1 MANFEI
7 EKNLIK
13 KTIGADV
20 YDLLKDTKCILAGGA
35 ITSIFSGAEVMD
47 WDLYITDKEGL
58 SRLVTQVFG
67 VSEEDHIAP
76 FDLIAKFATNRSM
89 LCIDKYSKNK
99 LQFIHYK
106 IFKDAE
112 DIFNSF
118 DFEHVMGAF
127 DFATE
132 EFVFHDNFFK
142 SLAQRNIVFNP
153 STDFPIVSMLRTSK
167 YRERGFKISK
177 AQMLRVA
184 FTITGRDYDSWE
196 KVKSEC
202 AGMYGIAPDDLF
214 DETKPFSLEEVV
226 RQLETVVLND
236 KYVNTETPTFEKCV
250 ELMAGNLSE
259 NFNNWYGQFEKPEDQ
274 KAAAG
279 SFFWAKTIQ
288 YQAEHKKY
296 DFEEKYTAVQLE
308 DVVKEWTKPVE
319 AAASPVKAAPP
330 VVDWLDDCKF

>member
-1 MANFEI
+1 MSFEI

-13 KTIGADV
+13 KAIGEDV
-20 YDLLKDTKCILAGGA
+20 YALLKDTKCVLAGGA
-35 ITSIFSGAEVMD
+35 ITSIFSGAEVND
-47 WDLYITDKEGL
+47 YDIYFTDKEGL
-58 SRLVTQVFG
+58 SRLITQVFG
-67 VSEEDHIAP
+67 VSVEDHISS
-76 FDLIAKFATNRSM
+76 FELIAKFATDRSM

-106 IFKDAE
+106 IFKDAH

-132 EFVFHDNFFK
+132 EFVFHENFFK

-153 STDFPIVSMLRTSK
+153 NTDFPIVSLMRTNK
-167 YRERGFKISK
+167 YKERGFKISK

-184 FTITGRDYDSWE
+184 FTIASQNYDSWE

-202 AGMYGIAPDDLF
+202 AGMYGIAPNDLF

-226 RQLETVVLND
+226 RQLETIVLND
-236 KYVNTETPTFEKCV
+236 KYVNTEAPSFEKCV
-250 ELMAGNLSE
+250 ELSMSNLSE
-259 NFNNWYGQFEKPEDQ
+259 NFKNWYGQFEKASEKKSEWDMFMTT
-274 KAAAG
+274 
-279 SFFWAKTIQ
+279 SVQ
-288 YQAEHKKY
+288 YQAEQKKY

-308 DVVKEWTKPVE
+308 DVVKEWVKPTE
-319 AAASPVKAAPP
+319 APLLQKPTAE
-330 VVDWLDDCKF
+330 DFDDLF

>member
-1 MANFEI
+1 MSFEI
-7 EKNLIK
+7 ENSLIK

-20 YDLLKDTKCILAGGA
+20 YDMLKDTKCILAGGA
-35 ITSIFSGAEVMD
+35 ITSIFSGAEVND
-47 WDLYITDKEGL
+47 YDIYFTDKEGL
-58 SRLVTQVFG
+58 SRLIAQVFG
-67 VSEEDHIAP
+67 VSEEDHIQS
-76 FDLIAKFATNRSM
+76 FDLIVKFATNRSM

-106 IFKDAE
+106 VFKDAH

-132 EFVFHDNFFK
+132 EFVFHENFFK

-153 STDFPIVSMLRTSK
+153 NTDFPIVSLMRTNK
-167 YRERGFKISK
+167 YKERGYKISK

-184 FTITGRDYDSWE
+184 FTIASRNYDSWE

-226 RQLETVVLND
+226 RQLEMVVLND
-236 KYVNTETPTFEKCV
+236 KHVNTVTPSFEKCV
-250 ELMAGNLSE
+250 ELSMSNLSD
-259 NFNNWYGQFEKPEDQ
+259 NFLKWYDWCKKESEKQEKLSYWYTPSIHSLAQNE
-274 KAAAG
+274 
-279 SFFWAKTIQ
+279 
-288 YQAEHKKY
+288 KY
-296 DFEEKYTAVQLE
+296 DYEKTY
-308 DVVKEWTKPVE
+308 
-319 AAASPVKAAPP
+319 
-330 VVDWLDDCKF
+330 

>member
-1 MANFEI
+1 MSFEV

-13 KTIGADV
+13 KTIGEDV
-20 YDLLKDTKCILAGGA
+20 YSLLKDMKCILAGGA

-47 WDLYITDKEGL
+47 YDLYFTDKEGL
-58 SRLVTQVFG
+58 SRLIAQVFG
-67 VSEEDHIAP
+67 VSEEDHISP

-106 IFKDAE
+106 IFKDAY

-153 STDFPIVSMLRTSK
+153 NTDFPIVSLMRVQK
-167 YRERGFKISK
+167 YKERSYKISK

-184 FTITGRDYDSWE
+184 FTIASRNYDSWE

-226 RQLETVVLND
+226 RQLETIVLND
-236 KYVNTETPTFEKCV
+236 KYINTETPTFEKCV
-250 ELMAGNLSE
+250 ELSMGNLSE
-259 NFNNWYGQFEKPEDQ
+259 NFKNWYSQFEKPYE
-274 KAAAG
+274 KKY
-279 SFFWAKTIQ
+279 SWSYTLFWSESIQ
-288 YQAEHKKY
+288 WQAEQKKY
-296 DFEEKYTAVQLE
+296 GFEEKYTAAQLE
-308 DVVKEWTKPVE
+308 DVVNQRTNPVAE
-319 AAASPVKAAPP
+319 VE
-330 VVDWLDDCKF
+330 KFDPEIPC

>member
-1 MANFEI
+1 MFEV
-7 EKNLIK
+7 EKAKIK
-13 KTIGADV
+13 QMIGSDL
-20 YDLLKDTKCILAGGA
+20 YDLFKDTKCILAGGA
-35 ITSIFSGAEVMD
+35 ITSIFSGAEVND
-47 WDLYITDKEGL
+47 WDLYVTDKEGL

-76 FDLIAKFATNRSM
+76 FDLIVKFATNRSM

-106 IFKDAE
+106 IFKDAQ

-153 STDFPIVSMLRTSK
+153 NTDFPIVSMLRTSK

-184 FTITGRDYDSWE
+184 FTIASRDYDSWE

-202 AGMYGIAPDDLF
+202 AGMYGIAPEDLF

-236 KYVNTETPTFEKCV
+236 KYVNTETPTFEKCA
-250 ELMAGNLSE
+250 ELMTGNLSE
-259 NFNNWYGQFEKPEDQ
+259 NFNNWYGQLEKPAEKDTEWGKFMTPSISLQ
-274 KAAAG
+274 AA
-279 SFFWAKTIQ
+279 
-288 YQAEHKKY
+288 YKKY
-296 DFEEKYTAVQLE
+296 DFEEEYTAVQLE
-308 DVVKEWTKPVE
+308 NVVKGWVSNE
-319 AAASPVKAAPP
+319 ASSI
-330 VVDWLDDCKF
+330 

>member
-13 KTIGADV
+13 KTIGEDV
-20 YDLLKDTKCILAGGA
+20 YDMLKDMKVVLAGGA
-35 ITSIFSGAEVMD
+35 ITSIFSGAEVND
-47 WDLYITDKEGL
+47 YDLYFTDKEDL
-58 SRLVTQVFG
+58 SRLVAEVFG
-67 VSEEDHIAP
+67 VSEEGYISP
-76 FDLIAKFATNRSM
+76 FDLIVKFATNRSM

-106 IFKDAE
+106 IFKDAH

-153 STDFPIVSMLRTSK
+153 NTDFPIVSLTRVQK
-167 YRERGFKISK
+167 YKERSYKISE

-184 FTITGRDYDSWE
+184 FTIAGRNYDSWE

-202 AGMYGIAPDDLF
+202 AGMYGVAPDDLF
-214 DETKPFSLEEVV
+214 DESKPFSLEEVV
-226 RQLETVVLND
+226 RQLETVILND
-236 KYVNTETPTFEKCV
+236 KYINTKTPTFEECV
-250 ELMAGNLSE
+250 ELMTGTLSE
-259 NFNNWYGQFEKPEDQ
+259 NFKSWYGQFEKPYEKDCQ
-274 KAAAG
+274 WGKFMTT
-279 SFFWAKTIQ
+279 SIQ
-288 YQAEHKKY
+288 IQAERKKY
-296 DFEEKYTAVQLE
+296 DFEENYTAVQLE
-308 DVVKEWTKPVE
+308 DVVKEWTKPIEV
-319 AAASPVKAAPP
+319 AQPFM
-330 VVDWLDDCKF
+330 DFFDTCKF

>member
-1 MANFEI
+1 MSFEV

-13 KTIGADV
+13 KTIGEDV
-20 YDLLKDTKCILAGGA
+20 YSLLKDIKCILAGGA

-47 WDLYITDKEGL
+47 YDLYFTDKEGL
-58 SRLVTQVFG
+58 SRLITQVFG
-67 VSEEDHIAP
+67 VSEEDHISP

-89 LCIDKYSKNK
+89 LCVDKYNKNK

-106 IFKDAE
+106 IFKDAH

-132 EFVFHDNFFK
+132 EFVFHDNFLK
-142 SLAQRNIVFNP
+142 SLAKRNIVFNP
-153 STDFPIVSMLRTSK
+153 NTDFPIVSLMRVQK
-167 YRERGFKISK
+167 YKERSYKISK
-177 AQMLRVA
+177 AQMLRIA
-184 FTITGRDYDSWE
+184 FTIASRNYDSWE

-214 DETKPFSLEEVV
+214 DEKKPFSLEEVV

-250 ELMAGNLSE
+250 ELSMNNLSE
-259 NFNNWYGQFEKPEDQ
+259 NFKNWYGKFEKPYE
-274 KAAAG
+274 KKSSWSSAL
-279 SFFWAKTIQ
+279 FWSESIQ
-288 YQAEHKKY
+288 WQAEQKKY
-296 DFEEKYTAVQLE
+296 DFEEKYTTVQLS
-308 DVVKEWTKPVE
+308 KEWK
-319 AAASPVKAAPP
+319 
-330 VVDWLDDCKF
+330 

>member
-35 ITSIFSGAEVMD
+35 ITSIFSGAEIND
-47 WDLYITDKEGL
+47 FDIYLTDKEGL
-58 SRLVTQVFG
+58 SRLITQVFG
-67 VSEEDHIAP
+67 VSEEDHISQ

-106 IFKDAE
+106 IFKDSQ

-153 STDFPIVSMLRTSK
+153 NTDFPVVSLIRVQK
-167 YRERGFKISK
+167 YKDRSFKISK

-184 FTITGRDYDSWE
+184 FTIASREYDSWE

-236 KYVNTETPTFEKCV
+236 KYINTETPTFEKCA
-250 ELMAGNLSE
+250 ELMVGNLSE
-259 NFNNWYGQFEKPEDQ
+259 NFNN
-274 KAAAG
+274 
-279 SFFWAKTIQ
+279 
-288 YQAEHKKY
+288 
-296 DFEEKYTAVQLE
+296 
-308 DVVKEWTKPVE
+308 
-319 AAASPVKAAPP
+319 
-330 VVDWLDDCKF
+330 

>member
-13 KTIGADV
+13 KTIGEEV
-20 YDLLKDTKCILAGGA
+20 YGMLKDMKVVLAGGA
-35 ITSIFSGAEVMD
+35 VTSIFSGAEIND
-47 WDLYITDKEGL
+47 FDLYMTDEEGL
-58 SRLVTQVFG
+58 SRLVAEVFG
-67 VSEEDHIAP
+67 VSEEDHISS

-106 IFKDAE
+106 IFKDAH

-153 STDFPIVSMLRTSK
+153 NTDFPIVSLTRVQK
-167 YRERGFKISK
+167 YKDRQYKISK

-184 FTITGRDYDSWE
+184 FTIAGRNYDSWE

-250 ELMAGNLSE
+250 ELMTGTLSE
-259 NFNNWYGQFEKPEDQ
+259 NFNNWYGQFEKPYQ
-274 KAAAG
+274 KK
-279 SFFWAKTIQ
+279 SSWSDTLFWSDSIQ
-288 YQAEHKKY
+288 RQAEQKKY

-319 AAASPVKAAPP
+319 TVTAPVKAAPP
-330 VVDWLDDCKF
+330 VVDFDDIF

>member
-1 MANFEI
+1 MSFEI

-13 KTIGADV
+13 KTIGEDV
-20 YDLLKDTKCILAGGA
+20 YSLLKDMKCILAGGA

-47 WDLYITDKEGL
+47 YDLYFTDKEGL
-58 SRLVTQVFG
+58 SRLITQVFG
-67 VSEEDHIAP
+67 VSEEDYISP

-89 LCIDKYSKNK
+89 LCVDKYSKNK

-106 IFKDAE
+106 IFKDAH

-132 EFVFHDNFFK
+132 EFVFHENFFK

-153 STDFPIVSMLRTSK
+153 NTDFPIVSLMRVQK
-167 YRERGFKISK
+167 YKERSYKISK

-184 FTITGRDYDSWE
+184 FTIADRNYDSWE

-226 RQLETVVLND
+226 RQLETVVMND

-250 ELMAGNLSE
+250 ELSMNNLSE
-259 NFNNWYGQFEKPEDQ
+259 NFKNWYGKFEKPYE
-274 KAAAG
+274 KKSSWSSAL
-279 SFFWAKTIQ
+279 FWSESIQ
-288 YQAEHKKY
+288 WQAEQKKY
-296 DFEEKYTAVQLE
+296 DFEEKYTTVQLS
-308 DVVKEWTKPVE
+308 KEGN
-319 AAASPVKAAPP
+319 
-330 VVDWLDDCKF
+330 

>member
-20 YDLLKDTKCILAGGA
+20 YDMLKDMKVVLAGGA

-47 WDLYITDKEGL
+47 YDLYFTDKEGL
-58 SRLVTQVFG
+58 SRLVAEVFG
-67 VSEEDHIAP
+67 VSEEDHINQ

-106 IFKDAE
+106 VFKDAH

-153 STDFPIVSMLRTSK
+153 NTDFPVVSMMRTNK
-167 YRERGFKISK
+167 YKERGYKISK

-184 FTITGRDYDSWE
+184 FTIAGRDYDSWE

-236 KYVNTETPTFEKCV
+236 KYVNIETPTFEKCV
-250 ELMAGNLSE
+250 ELMTGTLSE
-259 NFNNWYGQFEKPEDQ
+259 NFNNWYGQFETPREEEVSWSSSK
-274 KAAAG
+274 
-279 SFFWAKTIQ
+279 FWTASIH
-288 YQAEHKKY
+288 YQAELKKY
-296 DFEEKYTAVQLE
+296 NFEEKYTAVQLE

-319 AAASPVKAAPP
+319 TTTLPAKAAPS
-330 VVDWLDDCKF
+330 VDYFDCKF

>member
-7 EKNLIK
+7 EKRLIK
-13 KTIGADV
+13 KTIGANV
-20 YDLLKDTKCILAGGA
+20 YDMLKDMRVVLAGGA
-35 ITSIFSGAEVMD
+35 ITSIFSGAEIND
-47 WDLYITDKEGL
+47 FDLYFTDKEGL
-58 SRLVTQVFG
+58 SRLVAEVFG
-67 VSEEDHIAP
+67 VSEGYYISP
-76 FDLIAKFATNRSM
+76 FDLNVKFATNRSM
-89 LCIDKYSKNK
+89 LCIDKYSKSK

-106 IFKDAE
+106 VFKDAH

-153 STDFPIVSMLRTSK
+153 NTGFPIMSMMRTNK
-167 YRERGFKISK
+167 YRERNYKISE

-184 FTITGRDYDSWE
+184 FTIASRNYDSWE

-226 RQLETVVLND
+226 RQLETVILND
-236 KYVNTETPTFEKCV
+236 KYINTKTPTFEECV
-250 ELMAGNLSE
+250 ELMADTLSE
-259 NFNNWYGQFEKPEDQ
+259 NFNNWYGQFEKPYEKDSQ
-274 KAAAG
+274 WGKLMTT
-279 SFFWAKTIQ
+279 SIQ
-288 YQAEHKKY
+288 IQADCKKY
-296 DFEEKYTAVQLE
+296 DFEENYTAVQLE
-308 DVVKEWTKPVE
+308 NVLTS
-319 AAASPVKAAPP
+319 SPT
-330 VVDWLDDCKF
+330 

>member
-1 MANFEI
+1 MSFEI

-13 KTIGADV
+13 KSIGEDV
-20 YDLLKDTKCILAGGA
+20 YGLLKDTKCILAGGA
-35 ITSIFSGAEVMD
+35 ITSLFSGAEVND
-47 WDLYITDKEGL
+47 YDIYCTDKEGL
-58 SRLVTQVFG
+58 SRLITQVFG
-67 VSEEDHIAP
+67 VSVEDHISS
-76 FDLIAKFATNRSM
+76 FELIAKFATDRSM

-106 IFKDAE
+106 VFKDAH

-132 EFVFHDNFFK
+132 EFVFHENFFK

-153 STDFPIVSMLRTSK
+153 NTDFPIVSMLRTNK
-167 YRERGFKISK
+167 YRERGYKISK

-184 FTITGRDYDSWE
+184 FTIASRNYDSWE

-236 KYVNTETPTFEKCV
+236 KYVNTEAPSFEECV
-250 ELMAGNLSE
+250 ELSMDNLSE
-259 NFNNWYGQFEKPEDQ
+259 NFKNWYSQFEKTSEKKSEWDMFMTT
-274 KAAAG
+274 
-279 SFFWAKTIQ
+279 SVQ
-288 YQAEHKKY
+288 YQAEQKKY

-308 DVVKEWTKPVE
+308 DVVKVWTKPV
-319 AAASPVKAAPP
+319 S
-330 VVDWLDDCKF
+330 VVEKFDPEIPY

>member
-1 MANFEI
+1 MSFEI

-13 KTIGADV
+13 KTIGEDV
-20 YDLLKDTKCILAGGA
+20 YSLLKDMKCILAGGA

-47 WDLYITDKEGL
+47 YDLYFTDKEGL
-58 SRLVTQVFG
+58 SRLIAQVFG
-67 VSEEDHIAP
+67 VSEEGHISP

-106 IFKDAE
+106 IFKDAH

-132 EFVFHDNFFK
+132 EFVFHENFFK

-153 STDFPIVSMLRTSK
+153 NTDFPIVSLMRVQK
-167 YRERGFKISK
+167 YKERSYKISK

-184 FTITGRDYDSWE
+184 FTIADRNYDSWE

-226 RQLETVVLND
+226 RQLETVVMND

-250 ELMAGNLSE
+250 ELSMNNLSE
-259 NFNNWYGQFEKPEDQ
+259 NFKNWYGKFEKPYE
-274 KAAAG
+274 KKSSWSSAL
-279 SFFWAKTIQ
+279 FWSESIQ
-288 YQAEHKKY
+288 WQAEQKKY
-296 DFEEKYTAVQLE
+296 DFEEKYTAVQSE
-308 DVVKEWTKPVE
+308 EVMKEWTKPAEVTQ
-319 AAASPVKAAPP
+319 P
-330 VVDWLDDCKF
+330 VVDFDDDCKF

>member
-20 YDLLKDTKCILAGGA
+20 YELLKEMKVVLAGGA

-47 WDLYITDKEGL
+47 WDLYVTDKEGL
-58 SRLVTQVFG
+58 SRLLSLVYG
-67 VSEEDHIAP
+67 VSEEDLIAP
-76 FDLIAKFATNRSM
+76 YDLLVKFATNRSM
-89 LCIDKYSKNK
+89 LCTDKYNKNK

-127 DFATE
+127 NFATE

-153 STDFPIVSMLRTSK
+153 NTDFPVVSLMRVQK
-167 YRERGFKISK
+167 YKDRQYKISK

-184 FTITGRDYDSWE
+184 FTIAGRDYDSWE

-202 AGMYGIAPDDLF
+202 AGMYGIALDDLF

-250 ELMAGNLSE
+250 ELMTGTLSE
-259 NFNNWYGQFEKPEDQ
+259 NFNNWYSGFETPREEDSGWG
-274 KAAAG
+274 KFMTR
-279 SFFWAKTIQ
+279 SVSL
-288 YQAEHKKY
+288 QASYKKY
-296 DFEEKYTAVQLE
+296 DFEEKYTATQLE

-319 AAASPVKAAPP
+319 TVAAPVKAAPP

>member
-1 MANFEI
+1 MSFEI

-13 KTIGADV
+13 KTIGEDV
-20 YDLLKDTKCILAGGA
+20 YSLLKDMKCILAGGA

-47 WDLYITDKEGL
+47 YDLYFTDKEGL
-58 SRLVTQVFG
+58 SRLIAQVFG
-67 VSEEDHIAP
+67 VSEEDHISP

-89 LCIDKYSKNK
+89 LCVDKYNKNK

-106 IFKDAE
+106 IFKDAH

-153 STDFPIVSMLRTSK
+153 NTDFPIVSLMRVQK
-167 YRERGFKISK
+167 YKERSYKISK

-184 FTITGRDYDSWE
+184 FTIASRNYDSWE

-202 AGMYGIAPDDLF
+202 AGMYGIAPDNLF

-226 RQLETVVLND
+226 RQLETIVLND
-236 KYVNTETPTFEKCV
+236 KYVNTEAPSFEKCV
-250 ELMAGNLSE
+250 ELSMDNLSE
-259 NFNNWYGQFEKPEDQ
+259 NFKNWYNQFEKPREEKVSWGDYT
-274 KAAAG
+274 
-279 SFFWAKTIQ
+279 FWTNTIAT
-288 YQAEHKKY
+288 QASDKKY
-296 DFEEKYTAVQLE
+296 DFEDKYTAVQLE
-308 DVVKEWTKPVE
+308 DVENEHTKPV
-319 AAASPVKAAPP
+319 ADVK
-330 VVDWLDDCKF
+330 KFDPDIPC

>member
-13 KTIGADV
+13 NAIGEEV
-20 YDLLKDTKCILAGGA
+20 YDMLKDMKVVLAGGA

-47 WDLYITDKEGL
+47 YDLYFTDKEGL
-58 SRLVTQVFG
+58 SRLVAEVFG
-67 VSEEDHIAP
+67 VSEEYHISN

-89 LCIDKYSKNK
+89 LCIDKYNENK

-106 IFKDAE
+106 VFKDAH
-112 DIFNSF
+112 DIFDSF

-153 STDFPIVSMLRTSK
+153 NTDFPIMSLTRVQK
-167 YRERGFKISK
+167 YKERSYKISK

-184 FTITGRDYDSWE
+184 FTIAGRNYDSWE

-202 AGMYGIAPDDLF
+202 AGMYGVAPDDLF

-226 RQLETVVLND
+226 CQLEMVALND
-236 KYVNTETPTFEKCV
+236 KYINTETPTFEKCV
-250 ELMAGNLSE
+250 ELMSDTLSE
-259 NFNNWYGQFEKPEDQ
+259 NFKNWYGQFEKTSE
-274 KAAAG
+274 KKSEWG
-279 SFFWAKTIQ
+279 MFMSTSIQ
-288 YQAEHKKY
+288 YQAEKKKY
-296 DFEEKYTAVQLE
+296 DFEENYTAVQLE
-308 DVVKEWTKPVE
+308 DVVKEWTKPTQ
-319 AAASPVKAAPP
+319 ASVKPTTKAF
-330 VVDWLDDCKF
+330 DDIF

>member
-1 MANFEI
+1 MSFEI

-13 KTIGADV
+13 KTIGEDV
-20 YDLLKDTKCILAGGA
+20 YGLLKDTKCILAGGA
-35 ITSIFSGAEVMD
+35 ITSIFSGAEVND
-47 WDLYITDKEGL
+47 YDIYFTDKEGL

-67 VSEEDHIAP
+67 VSEEDHIQE
-76 FDLIAKFATNRSM
+76 FDLIVKFATNRSM

-106 IFKDAE
+106 IFEHAQ
-112 DIFNSF
+112 DIFKSF

-132 EFVFHDNFFK
+132 EFVFHENFFK

-153 STDFPIVSMLRTSK
+153 NTDFPVVSLMRTNK
-167 YRERGFKISK
+167 YKERGYNISK

-184 FTITGRDYDSWE
+184 FTIASRNYDNWE

-202 AGMYGIAPDDLF
+202 AGMYGIAPEDLF

-236 KYVNTETPTFEKCV
+236 SYINTETPTFEKCV

-259 NFNNWYGQFEKPEDQ
+259 NFNNWYGQFEKPVEEDTEWG
-274 KAAAG
+274 KFMTP
-279 SFFWAKTIQ
+279 SIQ
-288 YQAEHKKY
+288 YQAERKKY
-296 DFEEKYTAVQLE
+296 DFEEKYAAVQLE
-308 DVVKEWTKPVE
+308 DVVKELAKPVVE
-319 AAASPVKAAPP
+319 VKPVGINPN
-330 VVDWLDDCKF
+330 

>member
-1 MANFEI
+1 MSFEI

-13 KTIGADV
+13 KAIGEDV
-20 YDLLKDTKCILAGGA
+20 YGLLKDTKCILAGGA
-35 ITSIFSGAEVMD
+35 ITSIFSGTEIND
-47 WDLYITDKEGL
+47 LDLYFTDKEGL
-58 SRLVTQVFG
+58 SRLITQVFG
-67 VSEEDHIAP
+67 VSVEDHISS
-76 FDLIAKFATNRSM
+76 FELIAKFATDRSM

-106 IFKDAE
+106 VFKDAH

-132 EFVFHDNFFK
+132 EFVFHENFFK

-153 STDFPIVSMLRTSK
+153 NTDFPIVSLTRVQK
-167 YRERGFKISK
+167 YKDRSYKISK

-184 FTITGRDYDSWE
+184 FTIASRNYDSWE

-202 AGMYGIAPDDLF
+202 AGMYGIAPEDLF

-236 KYVNTETPTFEKCV
+236 KYVNTEAPSFEKCV
-250 ELMAGNLSE
+250 ELSMSNLSE
-259 NFNNWYGQFEKPEDQ
+259 NFKNWYGQFDKPVEKDS
-274 KAAAG
+274 KWG
-279 SFFWAKTIQ
+279 KFMTRSISL
-288 YQAEHKKY
+288 QAVCKKY

-308 DVVKEWTKPVE
+308 DVVKERTKPV
-319 AAASPVKAAPP
+319 S
-330 VVDWLDDCKF
+330 VVE

>member
-1 MANFEI
+1 MSFEV

-13 KTIGADV
+13 KTIGEDV
-20 YDLLKDTKCILAGGA
+20 YSLLKDIKCVLAGGA

-47 WDLYITDKEGL
+47 YDLYFTDKEGL
-58 SRLVTQVFG
+58 SRLITQVFG
-67 VSEEDHIAP
+67 VSEEDHISP

-89 LCIDKYSKNK
+89 LCVDKYNKNK

-106 IFKDAE
+106 IFKDAH

-153 STDFPIVSMLRTSK
+153 NTDFPIVSLMRVQK
-167 YRERGFKISK
+167 YKERSYKISK

-184 FTITGRDYDSWE
+184 FTIASRNYDSWE

-250 ELMAGNLSE
+250 ELSMNNLSE
-259 NFNNWYGQFEKPEDQ
+259 NFKNWYGQFEKPYE
-274 KAAAG
+274 KKSSWSSAR
-279 SFFWAKTIQ
+279 FWPESIQ
-288 YQAEHKKY
+288 WQAEQKKY

-308 DVVKEWTKPVE
+308 DIVNEHTKPVAE
-319 AAASPVKAAPP
+319 VE
-330 VVDWLDDCKF
+330 KFDPEIPC

>member
-1 MANFEI
+1 MFEV
-7 EKNLIK
+7 EKAKIK
-13 KTIGADV
+13 QMIGSDL
-20 YDLLKDTKCILAGGA
+20 YDLFKDTKCILAGGA
-35 ITSIFSGAEVMD
+35 ITSIFSGAEVND
-47 WDLYITDKEGL
+47 WDLYVTDKEGL

-76 FDLIAKFATNRSM
+76 FDLIVKFATNRSM
-89 LCIDKYSKNK
+89 LGIDKYSKNK

-106 IFKDAE
+106 IFKDAQ

-153 STDFPIVSMLRTSK
+153 NTDFPIVSMLRTNK

-184 FTITGRDYDSWE
+184 FTIASRDYDSWE
-196 KVKSEC
+196 RVKSEC
-202 AGMYGIAPDDLF
+202 AGMYGIAPEDLF

-226 RQLETVVLND
+226 RQLETIVLND
-236 KYVNTETPTFEKCV
+236 KYVNTETPTFEKCA
-250 ELMAGNLSE
+250 ELMVGNLSE
-259 NFNNWYGQFEKPEDQ
+259 NFNNWYGQFEKPAEKDTEWGKFMTPSISLQ
-274 KAAAG
+274 AA
-279 SFFWAKTIQ
+279 
-288 YQAEHKKY
+288 YKKY
-296 DFEEKYTAVQLE
+296 DFEEEYTAVQLE
-308 DVVKEWTKPVE
+308 DVVKGWVGNET
-319 AAASPVKAAPP
+319 SSI
-330 VVDWLDDCKF
+330 

>member
-13 KTIGADV
+13 KTIGEDV
-20 YDLLKDTKCILAGGA
+20 YGLLKDTKCILAGGA
-35 ITSIFSGAEVMD
+35 ITSIFSGAEVND
-47 WDLYITDKEGL
+47 WDLYHTDKEGL

-67 VSEEDHIAP
+67 VSEEDHISP

-89 LCIDKYSKNK
+89 LCIDKYSKSK

-106 IFKDAE
+106 IFKGAQ

-153 STDFPIVSMLRTSK
+153 NTDFPIVSMLRTNK

-184 FTITGRDYDSWE
+184 FTIASRNYDSWE

-202 AGMYGIAPDDLF
+202 AGMYGIALDDLF
-214 DETKPFSLEEVV
+214 DDTKPFSLEEVV

-236 KYVNTETPTFEKCV
+236 KYINTETPTFEKCV
-250 ELMAGNLSE
+250 ELMTGNLSE
-259 NFNNWYGQFEKPEDQ
+259 NFNNWYGQFEKPYEKDD
-274 KAAAG
+274 KWG
-279 SFFWAKTIQ
+279 KFMTPSVQ
-288 YQAEHKKY
+288 YQAGQKKY
-296 DFEEKYTAVQLE
+296 DFEEKCTATQLE
-308 DVVKEWTKPVE
+308 DVVKEWTN
-319 AAASPVKAAPP
+319 
-330 VVDWLDDCKF
+330 L

>member
-13 KTIGADV
+13 KTIGEDV
-20 YDLLKDTKCILAGGA
+20 YDMLKDMKVVLAGGA
-35 ITSIFSGAEVMD
+35 ITSIFSGAEVAD
-47 WDLYITDKEGL
+47 YDLYFTDKEGL
-58 SRLVTQVFG
+58 SRLVAEVFG
-67 VSEEDHIAP
+67 VSEEDHISY
-76 FDLIAKFATNRSM
+76 FDLIVKFATNRSM

-106 IFKDAE
+106 VFKDAH

-153 STDFPIVSMLRTSK
+153 NTDFPIVSMLRTNK
-167 YRERGFKISK
+167 YQERGFKISK

-184 FTITGRDYDSWE
+184 FTIAGRNYDSWE

-202 AGMYGIAPDDLF
+202 AGMYGVAPDDLF

-226 RQLETVVLND
+226 RQLETVILND
-236 KYVNTETPTFEKCV
+236 KYINTKTPTFEKCV
-250 ELMAGNLSE
+250 ELMTGTLSE
-259 NFNNWYGQFEKPEDQ
+259 NFKNWYGQFEIPRAEDSAWG
-274 KAAAG
+274 KFMTR
-279 SFFWAKTIQ
+279 SISL
-288 YQAEHKKY
+288 QASLKKY
-296 DFEEKYTAVQLE
+296 DFEEKYTAVQPE
-308 DVVKEWTKPVE
+308 VVVKEWTKPVE
-319 AAASPVKAAPP
+319 VAQPF
-330 VVDWLDDCKF
+330 VDFDDDCKF

>member
-1 MANFEI
+1 MSFEI

-13 KTIGADV
+13 KTIGEDV
-20 YDLLKDTKCILAGGA
+20 YALLKDTKCVLAGGA
-35 ITSIFSGAEVMD
+35 ITSIFSGTEVND
-47 WDLYITDKEGL
+47 YDLYFTDKEGL
-58 SRLVTQVFG
+58 SRLVAQVFG
-67 VSEEDHIAP
+67 VSEEDYIAP

-106 IFKDAE
+106 IFKDAQ

-142 SLAQRNIVFNP
+142 SLAQRNIVFN
-153 STDFPIVSMLRTSK
+153 SNTDFPVVSLLRTNK
-167 YRERGFKISK
+167 YKERGYNISK

-184 FTITGRDYDSWE
+184 FTIAGRNYDNWE

-202 AGMYGIAPDDLF
+202 TGMYGIAPDDLF

-236 KYVNTETPTFEKCV
+236 SYINTETPTFERCV

-259 NFNNWYGQFEKPEDQ
+259 NFNNWYGKFEKPVEEDT
-274 KAAAG
+274 KWG
-279 SFFWAKTIQ
+279 KFMTPSIQ
-288 YQAEHKKY
+288 YQAEQKRY
-296 DFEEKYTAVQLE
+296 DFEEKYAAVQLE
-308 DVVKEWTKPVE
+308 DVVKEWTKPVGVN
-319 AAASPVKAAPP
+319 PNCP
-330 VVDWLDDCKF
+330 F

>member
-13 KTIGADV
+13 KAIGADV

-58 SRLVTQVFG
+58 SRLVAQVFG
-67 VSEEDHIAP
+67 VSEEDHISH

-106 IFKDAE
+106 IFKDAQ

-153 STDFPIVSMLRTSK
+153 NTDFPVVSLMRVQK
-167 YRERGFKISK
+167 YKERSFKISK

-184 FTITGRDYDSWE
+184 FTIASRDYDSWE

-236 KYVNTETPTFEKCV
+236 KYINTETPTFEKCV
-250 ELMAGNLSE
+250 ELMTGNLSE
-259 NFNNWYGQFEKPEDQ
+259 NFNNWYGQFEKPYSISLQ
-274 KAAAG
+274 AAC
-279 SFFWAKTIQ
+279 
-288 YQAEHKKY
+288 KKY
-296 DFEEKYTAVQLE
+296 DFEEKYAAVQLE

-319 AAASPVKAAPP
+319 AVAVPVKAAPP
-330 VVDWLDDCKF
+330 VVDFDDDCKF

>member
-20 YDLLKDTKCILAGGA
+20 YDMLKDMKVVLAGGA
-35 ITSIFSGAEVMD
+35 ITSIFSGSEVMD
-47 WDLYITDKEGL
+47 YDLYFTDKEGL
-58 SRLVTQVFG
+58 SRLVAEVFG
-67 VSEEDHIAP
+67 VSEEVYISP
-76 FDLIAKFATNRSM
+76 FDLIVKFATNRSM

-106 IFKDAE
+106 VFKDAH

-153 STDFPIVSMLRTSK
+153 NTDFPIVSMMRVQK
-167 YRERGFKISK
+167 YKERSYKISK

-184 FTITGRDYDSWE
+184 FTIAGRNYDSWE

-202 AGMYGIAPDDLF
+202 AGMYGVAPDDLF

-226 RQLETVVLND
+226 RQLETVILND
-236 KYVNTETPTFEKCV
+236 KYINTKTPTFEECV
-250 ELMAGNLSE
+250 ELMTGTLSE
-259 NFNNWYGQFEKPEDQ
+259 NFESWYGQFETPREEETAWGKFMTR
-274 KAAAG
+274 
-279 SFFWAKTIQ
+279 SISL
-288 YQAEHKKY
+288 QASLKKY
-296 DFEEKYTAVQLE
+296 DFEEEYSATMLE
-308 DVVKEWTKPVE
+308 DVVKVWAKPVKV
-319 AAASPVKAAPP
+319 AQPF
-330 VVDWLDDCKF
+330 VDFDDDCKF

>member
-1 MANFEI
+1 MSFEI

-13 KTIGADV
+13 KAIGEDV
-20 YDLLKDTKCILAGGA
+20 YALLKDTKCVLAGGA
-35 ITSIFSGAEVMD
+35 VTSIFSGVEVND
-47 WDLYITDKEGL
+47 YDLYFTDKEGL
-58 SRLVTQVFG
+58 SRLIAQVFS
-67 VSEEDHIAP
+67 VSEEGYISP
-76 FDLIAKFATNRSM
+76 FDLIAKFATDRSM

-106 IFKDAE
+106 IFEDAQ
-112 DIFNSF
+112 DIFKSF

-132 EFVFHDNFFK
+132 EFVFHENFFK

-153 STDFPIVSMLRTSK
+153 NTDFPVVSLMRTNK
-167 YRERGFKISK
+167 YKERGYNISK

-184 FTITGRDYDSWE
+184 FTIASRNYDSWE

-236 KYVNTETPTFEKCV
+236 KYVNTEAPSFEKCV
-250 ELMAGNLSE
+250 ELMSGSLSE
-259 NFNNWYGQFEKPEDQ
+259 NFNNWYGQFEEPKEEKVSWSDIT
-274 KAAAG
+274 
-279 SFFWAKTIQ
+279 FWTNSIST
-288 YQAEHKKY
+288 QAQNKKY
-296 DFEEKYTAVQLE
+296 NFEEKYTAVQLE
-308 DVVKEWTKPVE
+308 DVVKEWTKPAGEVK
-319 AAASPVKAAPP
+319 PVDFDPEIP
-330 VVDWLDDCKF
+330 H